1 MNDTLSPEAILTAIQ
16 YEDEL
21 LATLELPS
29 GNLRILRGVGSGLT
43 TRLGAPSGT
52 FWAVGDRGPN
62 IKVQVAVASLG
73 LSHLAEHADLDGAKV
88 MPCPNIGPAIS
99 KMRLE
104 DDKVVLVRSFPLRD
118 KSGRPLSGLPTPGSA
133 ASRNE
138 PAFALDG
145 SPIQSDP
152 SGADT
157 EGIAACLDGSFF
169 VGDEYGPSVFHVA
182 ADGEVLARWVPAGL
196 EPLFAQADYPVVG
209 NLPAIA
215 SSRRLNRGFEGLAL
229 SPDGKS
235 LFLAFQSPL
244 AHPDE
249 QAHRKAMH
257 VRLWQL
263 DTVTGEVIAQY
274 LYPLDQP
281 TSFGRDIEHGDVAR
295 RDIKVSELVMIAPD
309 RLLVLE
315 RMSQTTKLY
324 AVWLDPSRAAGRE
337 HLDTA
342 TTPTIEVLSA
352 LGELEP
358 QSPVLA
364 KSLVLNT
371 DDFPQVDADLEGLIL
386 LSARSLL
393 LVNDNDFGV
402 EGVQTRFWRVDLST
416 DLPSQHGAGGLR
428 AAAPHDV

>member
-1 MNDTLSPEAILTAIQ
+1 MDDALSPEAILTAVQ
-16 YEDEL
+16 YEEEV

-43 TRLGAPSGT
+43 TRLGASAGT

-62 IKVQVAVASLG
+62 IKIKVAVASFGLDHLG
-73 LSHLAEHADLDGAKV
+73 KHADLDGAKV
-88 MPCPNIGPAIS
+88 MPCPKIGPTIS
-99 KMRLE
+99 EMRLE
-104 DDKVVLVRSFPLRD
+104 DGKVLLVRSFPLRD
-118 KSGRPLSGLPTPGSA
+118 RSGRPLSGLPTPGSA
-133 ASRNE
+133 ASHNE

-145 SPIQSDP
+145 SPIHSDP

-157 EGIAACLDGSFF
+157 EGIAACPDGSFF
-169 VGDEYGPSVFHVA
+169 VGDEYGPSVVHVA

-196 EPLFAQADYPVVG
+196 ETLFAQADYPVVG
-209 NLPAIA
+209 NLPTIA

-229 SPDGKS
+229 SLDGRS

-249 QAHRKAMH
+249 QAHRKAKH

-263 DTVTGEVIAQY
+263 DTASGEVIAQY

-281 TSFGRDIEHGDVAR
+281 SSFGRDNEYGDVAHW
-295 RDIKVSELVMIAPD
+295 DIKVSELAMIAPD
-309 RLLVLE
+309 RLIVLE
-315 RMSQTTKLY
+315 RVSQTTKLY
-324 AVWLDPSRAAGRE
+324 AVRLDPSRALGPE
-337 HLDTA
+337 HLGVA

-352 LGELEP
+352 LGELAP
-358 QSPVLA
+358 RLPVLH

-371 DDFPQVDADLEGLIL
+371 DDFPQVDADLEGLII
-386 LSARSLL
+386 LSPRSLL

-402 EGVQTRFWRVDLST
+402 EGVQTRFWRVDLSA
-416 DLPSQHGAGGLR
+416 DLPS
-428 AAAPHDV
+428 